1 MRMPSWQP
9 NADPALPGTFT
20 PGTGFC
26 LRVTATRGTTAS
38 PAGIAGRSLRVASVF
53 DEAGNEVFSTRQVCT
68 GTGYATLDWRRLTYD
83 GLRRRLSE
91 RKSNGE
97 LTETTWNCCAKASE
111 TLPDGTQPTYARGQR

>member
-1 MRMPSWQP
+1 MRTC
-9 NADPALPGTFT
+9 PAAAAAPAGAA
-20 PGTGFC
+20 
-26 LRVTATRGTTAS
+26 ATRGTTAS